1 MPLLMCIGVIVLFSI
16 LPGVQLQVTPR
27 PRSGVSSCERPSV
40 DLFGSFDPA
49 GSSDGLVAAA
59 YINSDP
65 IVRIINISI
74 VCEASGSTR
83 DTISSLSA
91 IVIYECLTVCERNR
105 NITEHLRWDCLV
117 DDDVA
122 SFSSVRGGD
131 IRNPA
136 NGTIG
141 TPLMD
146 QCGQCVPPTPLF
158 NSDPATFCLGKVAR
172 NLKKLIIMWQSQ
184 VENKH

>member
-1 MPLLMCIGVIVLFSI
+1 MSLLMCIEIIMLFSI
-16 LPGVQLQVTPR
+16 LPSVQLQVTPR
-27 PRSGVSSCERPSV
+27 LRSGVSNCERPSD
-40 DLFGSFDPA
+40 DLFGNFDPE

-59 YINSDP
+59 YINSDPSP

-91 IVIYECLTVCERNR
+91 IVIYECLTVCGERNS

-117 DDDVA
+117 EDGVA
-122 SFSSVRGGD
+122 SFSGVRSGD

-136 NGTIG
+136 NGVIG

-146 QCGQCVPPTPLF
+146 QCGQCVLPTSLA

-172 NLKKLIIMWQSQ
+172 NLIKLIAYSQ
-184 VENKH
+184 V

>member
-1 MPLLMCIGVIVLFSI
+1 MVSLLMYIGLIVLFSI
-16 LPGVQLQVTPR
+16 LPGVQLQVTPK
-27 PRSGVSSCERPSV
+27 PRSGVSNCERPSV

-59 YINSDP
+59 YINSNPSP

-91 IVIYECLTVCERNR
+91 IVIYECLTVCGRRNHSL
-105 NITEHLRWDCLV
+105 TEHLRWDCLV
-117 DDDVA
+117 EDGVA
-122 SFSSVRGGD
+122 SFSSVRSGD

-146 QCGQCVPPTPLF
+146 QCGQCVFPTSLF
-158 NSDPATFCLGKVAR
+158 NSDPATFCLGKVCGSHR
-172 NLKKLIIMWQSQ
+172 
-184 VENKH
+184 